1 MAALFPLQQD
11 IFDMA
16 NGRFIVVSQVMVTNG
31 SDTLALPEG
40 LSGSTKH
47 VAAIPI
53 DSADTAKTIS
63 SISQGAHP
71 AGATVTMTGGT
82 SGSMQFV
89 VSFHVG
95 NTAGL

>member
-1 MAALFPLQQD
+1 MATLYPMQQE
-11 IFDMA
+11 IFDMR
-16 NGRFIVVSQVMVTNG
+16 NGRHLVVSRVQVTNG

-40 LSGSTKH
+40 LSTSTKH
-47 VAAIPI
+47 VVAVPI

-63 SISQGAHP
+63 SISQSAHP

-82 SGSMQFV
+82 NGSMQFII
-89 VSFHVG
+89 SFHVG